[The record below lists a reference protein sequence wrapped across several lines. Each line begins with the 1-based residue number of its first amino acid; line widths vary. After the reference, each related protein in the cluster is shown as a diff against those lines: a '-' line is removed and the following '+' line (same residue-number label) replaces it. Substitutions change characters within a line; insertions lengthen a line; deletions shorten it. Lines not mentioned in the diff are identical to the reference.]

1 MGSKLCE
8 CMRVEGGSEGGRKSG
23 REGGR
28 VRGREGGR
36 FESKK
41 KKRDRESSRIIL

>member
-23 REGGR
+23 RKRGRERGR

-41 KKRDRESSRIIL
+41 NKLV